1 MILDWELEAPF
12 RLYARLQGPLSV
24 SERWLTYCELAEI
37 CRDQRVS
44 QLMIDHGDA
53 PLAEREQLYFHQHDP
68 ISRLFLL
75 ADIVE
80 VAIIRS
86 DLTAQRVR
94 ARKAFAHVQVMASH
108 FETRLNARR
117 WLDRTWQASE
127 ELDALVA
134 LHAANRVGPGKGRQ
148 N

>member
-1 MILDWELEAPF
+1 MILDWELEAPY

-37 CRDQRVS
+37 CGDQRVS
-44 QLMIDHGDA
+44 QLMIDHGGA
-53 PLAEREQLYFHQHDP
+53 PLAERERVYFHQHDP

-75 ADIVE
+75 ADIME

-86 DLTAQRVR
+86 DLTAQRGR
-94 ARKAFAHVQVMASH
+94 ARKAFANVQIMVSN

-117 WLDRTWQASE
+117 WLDRSWQASE
-127 ELDALVA
+127 EFTALVIS
-134 LHAANRVGPGKGRQ
+134 HAANRVGPGKGRRS
-148 N
+148 